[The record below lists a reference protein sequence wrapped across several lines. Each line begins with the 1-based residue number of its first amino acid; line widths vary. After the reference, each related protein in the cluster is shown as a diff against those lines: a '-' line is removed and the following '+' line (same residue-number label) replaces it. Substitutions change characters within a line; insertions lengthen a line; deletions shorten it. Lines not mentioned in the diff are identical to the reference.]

1 MSNLSQNEMKEA
13 LKQAL
18 KEWLD
23 DKFAEFG
30 RWTMG
35 AFLAALIGA
44 IVMFILHMNGW
55 REVVK
60 AVRP

>member
-1 MSNLSQNEMKEA
+1 MKEA